1 MNVKRFD
8 SLAQDVLVIDEADD
22 LLSKQTRSICQV
34 IESVLEDNSK
44 QKKDLQI
51 ILVAATVKDRIKG
64 QDFINFVNKTFG
76 KLKIHSTEDFGRI
89 NKNID
94 HKVLYVDGMNFDQ
107 KMEILLKL
115 IDQLEM
121 ENLIIF
127 SDNSSQETLHQA
139 LVRKSLN
146 TFKIN
151 RS

>member
-64 QDFINFVNKTFG
+64 
-76 KLKIHSTEDFGRI
+76 
-89 NKNID
+89 
-94 HKVLYVDGMNFDQ
+94 
-107 KMEILLKL
+107 
-115 IDQLEM
+115 
-121 ENLIIF
+121 
-127 SDNSSQETLHQA
+127 
-139 LVRKSLN
+139 
-146 TFKIN
+146 
-151 RS
+151 